1 MKVQYVP
8 QFSVPASIQQEE
20 KKTKRVCV
28 YILLVL
34 SKYISAVKVNA
45 LIQIPFNGTNC
56 INAIIWPVAQVW
68 RKHLYDRF
76 FTCILTAIST
86 RT

>member
-28 YILLVL
+28 CIYIYIYILLVL

-56 INAIIWPVAQVW
+56 INAIIWPVA
-68 RKHLYDRF
+68 
-76 FTCILTAIST
+76 
-86 RT
+86 

>member
-20 KKTKRVCV
+20 KKTNRVCV
-28 YILLVL
+28 CILLVL

-45 LIQIPFNGTNC
+45 LLTQIPFNGTNC
-56 INAIIWPVAQVW
+56 INAALIFCLTSGPSIKETPV
-68 RKHLYDRF
+68 
-76 FTCILTAIST
+76 
-86 RT
+86 